1 MAAICTRDVNETTMH
16 TLYGDSFGLV
26 HLIAGIAAVILGGG
40 VLILKKGS
48 ALHKKIGYA
57 YCASMV
63 VLIAT
68 SFMIYRLF
76 DGFGVFHF
84 FSLVAIFSLVMGMA
98 PMFKPKRSPA
108 DYETHFT
115 RMYFSVVG
123 LYAAFAAESFVRI
136 PKLGGFWQIVA
147 WSFVLVLAASMV
159 VFFRKRPQWS
169 KKFGKGRHA
178 QPGA

>member
-1 MAAICTRDVNETTMH
+1 MN
-16 TLYGDSFGLV
+16 TLYGDLFGLV
-26 HLIAGIAAVILGGG
+26 HLIAGILAVILGGA
-40 VLILKKGS
+40 VLVLQKGS

-63 VLIAT
+63 VLIVT

-76 DGFGVFHF
+76 NGFGVFHF
-84 FSLVAIFSLVMGMA
+84 FSIVAIFSLVMGMA
-98 PMFKPKRSPA
+98 PMFKKKRTPA

-136 PKLGGFWQIVA
+136 PKLGSFWQVVA
-147 WSFVLVLAASMV
+147 WSFVLVLGLSMYA
-159 VFFRKRPQWS
+159 FFKKRPEWS
-169 KKFGKGRHA
+169 RKFGKGRI
-178 QPGA
+178 QKPGA